1 MQTLPVA
8 IELPLAKSIDVDLPK
23 SLLTAVQVLALSGQA
38 LKLDL
43 VVIVDLL
50 PNTLHLDAW
59 MQAEETAHTVF
70 PLQENLHGVEDEI
83 NTNAIVINKYTTLMC
98 LLQWNHS

>member
-1 MQTLPVA
+1 M
-8 IELPLAKSIDVDLPK
+8 
-23 SLLTAVQVLALSGQA
+23 QVLALSGQA

-43 VVIVDLL
+43 VVIVDL

-70 PLQENLHGVEDEI
+70 PLQENLWGKPFRTGRERGGLGFEDCI
-83 NTNAIVINKYTTLMC
+83 TNISGSFGPKQQIIY
-98 LLQWNHS
+98 